1 MDSKSASAAQHWK
14 AVMKKQNLKQLG
26 EEAKHIGLVQNMDHG
41 DIFGIQFVKP
51 TDKKS
56 KFVSKSSDYTVIM
69 HFSNYIRQKIMER
82 GVTPEGIEQ
91 AFQDF
96 QFHAFKQKNAL

>member
-1 MDSKSASAAQHWK
+1 MDQ
-14 AVMKKQNLKQLG
+14 
-26 EEAKHIGLVQNMDHG
+26 G
-41 DIFGIQFVKP
+41 DIYGIQFVKP

-56 KFVSKSSDYTVIM
+56 KFVSKSTDYTVIM

-82 GVTPEGIEQ
+82 GVTAEGIEQ

-96 QFHAFKQKNAL
+96 QFNSFKQKNSIQNINFPSAIEDADARMTLNQ